1 MKFENIEVGDY
12 VLYNGTYT
20 KVIMKDEHRMVIDA
34 DRCYLADWGKCEPV
48 DLIWESS
55 VENLG
60 YRKYGEEDG
69 QAVFRKT
76 IQTTSTVL
84 DPVVVSTLKRNE
96 KHQWFMSI
104 KVIKGLKNELCFDE
118 ITNVPVKYVVQ
129 VKRME
134 EAFRIVASEK
144 L

>member
-1 MKFENIEVGDY
+1 MRFENIEVGDY
-12 VLYNGTYT
+12 VLYDTTYT

-34 DRCYLADWGKCEPV
+34 DKCYLADWGKCKPV
-48 DLIWESS
+48 DLIWDST
-55 VENLG
+55 VETLG
-60 YRKYGEEDG
+60 YRKYGEENG
-69 QAVFRKT
+69 QAVFEKR

-84 DPVVVSTLKRNE
+84 DPVVISTLRRNE

-118 ITNVPVKYVVQ
+118 VVNIPVKYVVQ
-129 VKRME
+129 INRME